1 MYDLNRSSKATNI
14 ELVAVRRL
22 KELKVIKNIKVI
34 INKGQIFKNIIN
46 KTKAKILVKKLKKL
60 IEEEKEKY
68 IKE

>member
-1 MYDLNRSSKATNI
+1 MYDLNRSSKSTNF
-14 ELVAVRRL
+14 ELIAARRL
-22 KELKVIKNIKVI
+22 KELKVIKNIKSI

>member
-1 MYDLNRSSKATNI
+1 LYDLNRSSKATNI
-14 ELVAVRRL
+14 ELVDVRKL

-46 KTKAKILVKKLKKL
+46 KIKAKIFVKKLKKL
-60 IEEEKEKY
+60 IEEEKENY